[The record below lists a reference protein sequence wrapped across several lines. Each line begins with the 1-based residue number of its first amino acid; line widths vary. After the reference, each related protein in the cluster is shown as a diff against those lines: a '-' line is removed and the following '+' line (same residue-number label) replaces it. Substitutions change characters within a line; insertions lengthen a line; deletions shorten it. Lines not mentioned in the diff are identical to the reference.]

1 MGREGLGDLSSK
13 YFFEIKIHIKELFE
27 FDTYIAEKMKFS
39 TKDFLVNVTEAA
51 VSTDL
56 ITFTEKFHNG
66 RLHFLCSAS
75 MKATKN

>member
-1 MGREGLGDLSSK
+1 
-13 YFFEIKIHIKELFE
+13 
-27 FDTYIAEKMKFS
+27 MKFS

-51 VSTDL
+51 VATDL
-56 ITFTEKFHNG
+56 ITFNEKSLNG